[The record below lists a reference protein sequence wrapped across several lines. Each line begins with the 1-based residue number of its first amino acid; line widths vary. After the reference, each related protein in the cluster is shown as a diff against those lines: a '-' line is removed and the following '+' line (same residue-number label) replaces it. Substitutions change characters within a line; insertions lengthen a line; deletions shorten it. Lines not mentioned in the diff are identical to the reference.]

1 MFVYKFLHYSLTDS
15 HSLLS
20 LSLSL
25 VAPTQTFHEVHHAG
39 FIPAHDCAVHSRGAA
54 YGIQFSKLH
63 TSLARP
69 SANRHLP
76 HTVMVPVRVETKV
89 RKLGD
94 TKSARVLASSE
105 SSLLQCK
112 RPLPLETEGQAGIF
126 SWGLG
131 KCAELT
137 CYSGIAAGLYLSL
150 STHYTSWSPL
160 RR

>member
-20 LSLSL
+20 LSISL

-39 FIPAHDCAVHSRGAA
+39 FIPAYDCAVHSRGEA

-63 TSLARP
+63 MSLSVTSVIARP

-76 HTVMVPVRVETKV
+76 HTVMVQVRVETKV

-94 TKSARVLASSE
+94 NKSTRVLASSE

-126 SWGLG
+126 S
-131 KCAELT
+131 
-137 CYSGIAAGLYLSL
+137 
-150 STHYTSWSPL
+150 
-160 RR
+160 